1 MKNFLIAGL
10 LLIGLSSSA
19 QQLNQYQY
27 AIVSSKFLFLD
38 APDQYRLNTMTKAYL
53 ESLGFVTYM
62 DNEVIPEDVAMNN
75 CNNIFVDVISSG
87 SMFTSKL
94 NVVVRDC
101 TNAEVFT
108 SLTGSS
114 REKDNGVAYRIALK
128 EAFDSFKTLNYK
140 FDPKAAK
147 NSKPNTS
154 KETLVAVPKIG
165 NEALVAKVTDNGYKV
180 VDEQSNVV
188 LVLRTTSAEGVFFA
202 EAKPSNGIL
211 FNKMGKWY
219 FEYYTGEKLISE
231 VLNIKF

>member
-1 MKNFLIAGL
+1 MRNYIIAAL
-10 LLIGLSSSA
+10 LLVGLSSSA

-27 AIVSSKFLFLD
+27 AIVPSKFMFLD
-38 APDQYRLNTMTKAYL
+38 APDQFRLNTMTKAYL
-53 ESLGFVTYM
+53 ESMGFVAYL
-62 DNEVIPEDVAMNN
+62 DNEILPEEVAMNN
-75 CNNIFVDVISSG
+75 CNNIFVDVVSSG

-101 TNAEVFT
+101 TNAVLFT

-140 FDPKAAK
+140 FDPKAGK
-147 NSKPNTS
+147 NSKSIS
-154 KETLVAVPKIG
+154 KETVVSVPRIG
-165 NEALVAKVTDNGYKV
+165 YDALVAKVSDNGYKV
-180 VDEQSNVV
+180 VDEQNNVV
-188 LVLRTTSAEGVFFA
+188 LVLRSTSAEGVFFA

-219 FEYYTGEKLISE
+219 FEYYNGEKLISE